1 MRDVSPDAAADLL
14 RRPPLL
20 QLRADVPVGAVLR
33 RASGDSAWLAGG
45 WAAPRP
51 FNYVGDVPRAAV
63 QWTVNSSRGV
73 RLVEWR
79 ELWEARELVG
89 FFALRDL
96 QVRYKQAVIGVAWVV
111 LQPLVTVLAFTLAFQ
126 AIAKVN
132 TLGIPYPVFALS
144 GLLSWQY
151 IAQCVSRGSEVLVA
165 NPALINKVYFPRL
178 VAPIAAT
185 LPSLV
190 DLGVGLGVLAV
201 VCVVFS
207 VGPSLALLLLPSWLL
222 LLWVTALGPVLLLA
236 SLNVRYRDV
245 RYLVSPVL
253 QVLLFLSPVAYSSE
267 GLRGSGELW
276 YALNPAVGPLEL
288 GRFVLI
294 GGPWPGWPLA
304 VSVASALLIAVVG
317 LVHFQL
323 AQRFFADY
331 I

>member
-1 MRDVSPDAAADLL
+1 VH
-14 RRPPLL
+14 
-20 QLRADVPVGAVLR
+20 
-33 RASGDSAWLAGG
+33 
-45 WAAPRP
+45 
-51 FNYVGDVPRAAV
+51 
-63 QWTVNSSRGV
+63 WTVNSSRGV
-73 RLVEWR
+73 RLFDWR

-111 LQPLVTVLAFTLAFQ
+111 LQPLITVLAFTLAFQ
-126 AIAKVN
+126 AIVKVN
-132 TLGIPYPVFALS
+132 TFGIPYPVFALS

-151 IAQCVSRGSEVLVA
+151 IAQSVSRGSEVLVA

-201 VCVVFS
+201 LCVVFS
-207 VGPSLALLLLPSWLL
+207 AGPSLALLLLPSWLL